1 MQMLTK
7 NIDTMKA
14 EIAAHIDADQVL
26 QGTYWENGK
35 GCFIGCLTHSHC
47 AEKVTERFGMPEPLV
62 EICENIFEQSGKT
75 DSVTFFKD
83 VGDAIGSDGKDL
95 SRVHWAFLRDTLKA
109 LPKQNNNI
117 QKVIDPVIDGM
128 ELLARGQHWPVADA
142 ADAAYAAYAAYA
154 AAYATYVTANA
165 ANAAANA
172 AAEIK
177 RQRESILALLASA

>member
-1 MQMLTK
+1 MQMLTN

-35 GCFIGCLTHSHC
+35 GCFIGCLTHSNC
-47 AEKVTERFGMPEPLV
+47 AEKVTERFGLPEPLV
-62 EICENIFEQSGKT
+62 KICERVFEGLSAA

-83 VGDAIGSDGKDL
+83 VGEAIGADGKDL

-128 ELLARGQHWPVADA
+128 ELLARGQHWP
-142 ADAAYAAYAAYA
+142 AAYA
-154 AAYATYVTANA
+154 AARA
-165 ANAAANA
+165 ADAAAYA
-172 AAEIK
+172 AARAAEIK
-177 RQRESILALLASA
+177 RQSESILALLAAA